1 MPLCNNLLE
10 AQEEIWYIYITV
22 NWVSDHRKET
32 LLHMKTTL
40 RNRRLIGFF
49 IAAVLGIL
57 GAFLLFWLLA
67 VPPRQRD
74 AFKKI
79 SSTEFDTVFLSMYPT
94 DPYHEEDFAHY
105 RAMTLFKA
113 SYCIPSPSVLNKYMK
128 KIARCGNTVTTAYLG
143 IRPDLISPEELEQ
156 ITSLYPSV
164 VFEVILAYPS
174 AEYWQQLSSEEYEE
188 LLSAYCAYLTAAP
201 HMAGVNCYFYG
212 AEEWLIANPSNY
224 ENPWQ
229 LNEALSLTVML
240 HSDSAHAY
248 LVTEQNAQTAARE
261 LSALTLRLRTA
272 PFDYPDLSGYH
283 LVFFGDSVIGNYTD
297 SASIPGVAAGLTGA
311 AVYNCGYGG
320 NSAAQSSKFPVFLPG
335 IADAFVRGDLSLLPQ
350 GEVVRQGVS
359 SYLRDYPP
367 GAFPENLVF
376 VINYGLNDYFDG
388 HRVDSESDPM
398 DTATYSGAIRTA
410 VATLRTAYPDARVI
424 LCTPSYCR
432 YYENGTLPHG
442 EGGYILTDYVDA
454 ILSLSE
460 ELHTDVLDTYHD
472 LGADSGNWDQ
482 YLSPDQVHP
491 NASYRYLIGKSLIR
505 LLP

>member
-32 LLHMKTTL
+32 LLHMNTTL

-49 IAAVLGIL
+49 IAAVLGII

-74 AFKKI
+74 DFKKI

-174 AEYWQQLSSEEYEE
+174 AEYWQQLSSEDYEE
-188 LLSAYCAYLTAAP
+188 LLSAYRAYLTAAP

-248 LVTEQNAQTAARE
+248 LVTEQNALTAARE

-320 NSAAQSSKFPVFLPG
+320 NSAAMGEKCIISLPG
-335 IADAFVRGDLSLLPQ
+335 IVEAFFQGDLSLLPPDTQ
-350 GEVVRQGVS
+350 VYQGVRT
-359 SYLRDYPP
+359 YLDNPP
-367 GAFPENLVF
+367 QEGSVPCFI
-376 VINYGLNDYFDG
+376 INYGLNDYFSG
-388 HRVDSESDPM
+388 YPVASSDPYAI
-398 DTATYSGAIRTA
+398 DTYCGAIRTA
-410 VATLRTAYPDARVI
+410 VQSIRSHASPDAQII
-424 LCTPSYCR
+424 LCSPTFSSLFQDGTQLHSSVGGQLSDYADAVKSLAR
-432 YYENGTLPHG
+432 ELNTDLLDNYY
-442 EGGYILTDYVDA
+442 
-454 ILSLSE
+454 
-460 ELHTDVLDTYHD
+460 D
-472 LGADSGNWDQ
+472 LGITHDNQGE
-482 YLSPDQVHP
+482 YLEDQVHP
-491 NASYRYLIGKSLIR
+491 NARCRFRIGCRIIDLVR
-505 LLP
+505 